1 MTTKALVFQ
10 KDWKWMT
17 KDAYPNDKF
26 DLVAEVNIPDDLKY
40 SNKSMSV
47 LDWAYEWTNTI
58 DNYWWDNQNVIPKF
72 EGEGCRSTSMWDLI
86 KIDDG
91 LYSVEACGFKPVDT
105 KGKGYLLA
113 KNRIFLEKKV
123 KEVV

>member
-17 KDAYPNDKF
+17 DDSYPNDKF
-26 DLVAEVNIPDDLKY
+26 NLVAEVNIPDELKY

-72 EGEGCRSTSMWDLI
+72 EGEGCRSTSMGDLI

-91 LYSVEACGFKPVDT
+91 VYSVEACGFKPVDT
-105 KGKGYLLA
+105 KGKGYLFA
-113 KNRIFLEKKV
+113 MDRIFLEKKV
-123 KEVV
+123 KEAA